1 MCNKR
6 VDDSVWQGSGGYL
19 NEALHDLSDGCVR
32 KTVWHSLLDFIAVTT
47 TGAVD
52 RAVYIAVWQ
61 EPEHPALAG
70 FANTER
76 GQLA

>member
-6 VDDSVWQGSGGYL
+6 VDDSVWQSSGGHL
-19 NEALHDLSDGCVR
+19 NETMDDLSDGCVR
-32 KTVWHSLLDFIAVTT
+32 KTVWHSLLDFVAVTA
-47 TGAVD
+47 TGAVCE
-52 RAVYIAVWQ
+52 AVYIAVWQ
-61 EPEHPALAG
+61 EPEHPALAD